1 MTYKRLVFTS
11 ICLFLMTSTCLSMV
25 FDNRFM
31 PLMQRPWIAPDDGR
45 SHVSTHLFGV
55 RATRAYNSLG
65 AEAPLPDMYGS
76 FDLGKIAQGIVNL
89 GFQNPIKTEWQG
101 ATIPWALEGKLQGQ
115 GIDLE
120 WQKAITQY
128 VSIGGS
134 FLVLRLSSWYNF
146 VLNEKDCTLH
156 PRASELQELE
166 DLRLS
171 ILRQIGVCGDCSV
184 QHGFGDTDL
193 YVRVGNYW
201 EYACK
206 FRSIQV
212 GGRLGLLIPTGK
224 HQNIHYPSS
233 IPFGGNG
240 HWGIYGAADALF
252 ELKEDWK
259 VGLYLRINQ
268 RFARTQCHRVP
279 TECEMD
285 NYAALQTDVRVRPGT
300 TFVFSPYVDFECL
313 RDGLGVRVFYVLTKH
328 WADRWSIC
336 QQDEKKYKD
345 FIKRTEWGSDYFS
358 VNVFYDF
365 GKVKPNRT
373 VYPILTFCW
382 DIPQSVLIAN
392 AVAKTDRIS
401 LGVEVAF

>member
-1 MTYKRLVFTS
+1 MTYKSLVLAS
-11 ICLFLMTSTCLSMV
+11 ICLFFMASSCLSMV

-31 PLMQRPWIAPDDGR
+31 PLMQRPWVAPDDGR
-45 SHVSTHLFGV
+45 SHISTHLFGV
-55 RATRAYNSLG
+55 RATRAYNTSE
-65 AEAPLPDMYGS
+65 AEVPLPDIYGS
-76 FDLGKIAQGIVNL
+76 FDLGKIAQGMVNL
-89 GFQNPIKTEWQG
+89 GFSNPMKSEWQG
-101 ATIPWALEGKLQGQ
+101 ETIPWVLEGKLQGQ
-115 GIDLE
+115 GMDLE

-146 VLNEKDCTLH
+146 AFKGKDCTLMIKQGD
-156 PRASELQELE
+156 AQELE
-166 DLRLS
+166 DLRRS
-171 ILRQIGVCGDCSV
+171 ILQQIGIYGDSSV

-193 YVRVGNYW
+193 YVRFGNYW

-224 HQNIHYPSS
+224 RQNIHYPSS

-240 HWGIYGAADALF
+240 HWGMYGAVDALF

-259 VGLYLRINQ
+259 VGLYVRVNQ
-268 RFARTQCHRVP
+268 RFARTQCRRVP
-279 TECEMD
+279 MACEMD
-285 NYAALQTDVRVRPGT
+285 NYAALQTDVRIRPGT
-300 TFVFSPYVDFECL
+300 TFIISPYVDFECL

-328 WADRWSIC
+328 WADKWSIC
-336 QQDEKKYKD
+336 PPNKEQCNE

-358 VNVFYDF
+358 VNIFYDF

-382 DIPQSVLIAN
+382 DIPKNVLIAN
-392 AVAKTDRIS
+392 TVAKTDRIS

>member
-1 MTYKRLVFTS
+1 
-11 ICLFLMTSTCLSMV
+11 MV

-31 PLMQRPWIAPDDGR
+31 PLMQRPWIASDDGR

-128 VSIGGS
+128 ISIGGS

-156 PRASELQELE
+156 PRASEVQELE

-171 ILRQIGVCGDCSV
+171 ILRQIGICGDCSV